1 MNPRTGNMA
10 MDEENENKEIERNED
25 VAETNS
31 EVNDFV
37 DNFLSSGDIQEIIES
52 IKPEDMN
59 IDDILKNPRFNDGM
73 AKILDKLPASE
84 REMFVSQAKN
94 KITQVATNVSGQ
106 KKKQDEQGK
115 KEKNSSENQSSSQ
128 GRSNSDMSLDD
139 MLDRD
144 KNKAKP
150 QKGQARKM
158 TPAQRAEFIRR
169 MRGMKPS
176 QNVAKT
182 AEAGGRGLLKTQ
194 SKTIGKT
201 AAKTIGKTAAK
212 TVGKTAGKAVGKSLL
227 KKIPGVSLGAGCFF
241 AWKRIKDKDYLG
253 AVGEVASGICGCIP
267 GLGTAASVGIDT
279 ALSARDISRASKQ
292 AEMPAAVP
300 DRTDVSGRKTPSN
313 DLNRRILLE
322 KRGIIQAPRNTPAVR
337 PTQMNPQVLM
347 ALRGHSNS

>member
-1 MNPRTGNMA
+1 
-10 MDEENENKEIERNED
+10 MDEETENKEIEKNED

-31 EVNDFV
+31 EVNEFV

-52 IKPEDMN
+52 INPEDMN

-115 KEKNSSENQSSSQ
+115 KEKNSSENQSSSR
-128 GRSNSDMSLDD
+128 GRSDSDMSPDD
-139 MLDRD
+139 MLDRN

-176 QNVAKT
+176 QNMAKT

-194 SKTIGKT
+194 SKT
-201 AAKTIGKTAAK
+201 AAKTVGKTAAK

-227 KKIPGVSLGAGCFF
+227 KKIPGLSLGAGCFF
-241 AWKRIKDKDYLG
+241 AWQRIKDKDYLG
-253 AVGEVASGICGCIP
+253 AVGEVVSGICGCIP
-267 GLGTAASVGIDT
+267 GLGTAASVGIDA
-279 ALSARDISRASKQ
+279 ALGARDISRASKQ

-300 DRTDVSGRKTPSN
+300 DRADVSGRQTPSN

-337 PTQMNPQVLM
+337 PTQMNPQMLM
-347 ALRGHSNS
+347 ALRGRSNS

>member
-1 MNPRTGNMA
+1 
-10 MDEENENKEIERNED
+10 MDEETENKEIEKNED

-31 EVNDFV
+31 EVNEFV

-52 IKPEDMN
+52 INPEDMN

-115 KEKNSSENQSSSQ
+115 KEKNSSENQSSSR
-128 GRSNSDMSLDD
+128 GRSDSDMSPDD
-139 MLDRD
+139 MLDRN

-158 TPAQRAEFIRR
+158 TSAQRAEFIRR

-176 QNVAKT
+176 QNMAKT

-194 SKTIGKT
+194 SKT
-201 AAKTIGKTAAK
+201 AAKTVGKTAAK

-227 KKIPGVSLGAGCFF
+227 KKIPGLSLGAGCFF
-241 AWKRIKDKDYLG
+241 AWQRIKDKDYLG

-267 GLGTAASVGIDT
+267 GLGTAASVGIDA
-279 ALSARDISRASKQ
+279 ALGARDISRASKQ
-292 AEMPAAVP
+292 AEMSAAVP
-300 DRTDVSGRKTPSN
+300 DRADVSGRQTPSN

-322 KRGIIQAPRNTPAVR
+322 KRGIIQAARNTPAVR
-337 PTQMNPQVLM
+337 PTQMNPQMLM

>member
-1 MNPRTGNMA
+1 
-10 MDEENENKEIERNED
+10 MDEETENKEIEKNED

-31 EVNDFV
+31 EVNEFV

-52 IKPEDMN
+52 INPEDMN

-115 KEKNSSENQSSSQ
+115 KEKNSSENQSSSR
-128 GRSNSDMSLDD
+128 GRSDSDMSPDD
-139 MLDRD
+139 MLDRN

-176 QNVAKT
+176 QNMAKT

-194 SKTIGKT
+194 NKT
-201 AAKTIGKTAAK
+201 AAKTVGKTAAK

-227 KKIPGVSLGAGCFF
+227 KKIPGLSLGAGCFF
-241 AWKRIKDKDYLG
+241 AWQRIKDKDYLG

-267 GLGTAASVGIDT
+267 GLGTAASVGIDA
-279 ALSARDISRASKQ
+279 ALGARDISRASKQ

-300 DRTDVSGRKTPSN
+300 DRADVSGRQTPSN

-337 PTQMNPQVLM
+337 PTQMNPQMLM
-347 ALRGHSNS
+347 ALRGRSNS

>member
-1 MNPRTGNMA
+1 
-10 MDEENENKEIERNED
+10 MDEETENKEIEKNED

-31 EVNDFV
+31 EVNEFV

-115 KEKNSSENQSSSQ
+115 KEKNSSENQSSSR
-128 GRSNSDMSLDD
+128 GRSDSDMSPDD
-139 MLDRD
+139 MLDRN

-176 QNVAKT
+176 QNMAKT

-194 SKTIGKT
+194 SKT
-201 AAKTIGKTAAK
+201 AAKTVGKTAAK

-227 KKIPGVSLGAGCFF
+227 KKIPGLSLGAGCFF
-241 AWKRIKDKDYLG
+241 AWQRIKDKDYLG

-267 GLGTAASVGIDT
+267 GLGTAASVGIDA
-279 ALSARDISRASKQ
+279 ALGARDISRASKQ

-300 DRTDVSGRKTPSN
+300 DRADVSGRQTPSN

-337 PTQMNPQVLM
+337 PTQMNPQMLM
-347 ALRGHSNS
+347 ALRGRSNS

>member
-1 MNPRTGNMA
+1 
-10 MDEENENKEIERNED
+10 
-25 VAETNS
+25 
-31 EVNDFV
+31 
-37 DNFLSSGDIQEIIES
+37 
-52 IKPEDMN
+52 
-59 IDDILKNPRFNDGM
+59 
-73 AKILDKLPASE
+73 
-84 REMFVSQAKN
+84 
-94 KITQVATNVSGQ
+94 
-106 KKKQDEQGK
+106 
-115 KEKNSSENQSSSQ
+115 
-128 GRSNSDMSLDD
+128 

-201 AAKTIGKTAAK
+201 AAKAIGKTAAK

-227 KKIPGVSLGAGCFF
+227 KKIPGLSLGAGCFF
-241 AWKRIKDKDYLG
+241 AWQRIKDKDYLG

-279 ALSARDISRASKQ
+279 ALAAQGYFPRFQASRNAGGCTGSY
-292 AEMPAAVP
+292 
-300 DRTDVSGRKTPSN
+300 
-313 DLNRRILLE
+313 
-322 KRGIIQAPRNTPAVR
+322 
-337 PTQMNPQVLM
+337 
-347 ALRGHSNS
+347 

>member
-1 MNPRTGNMA
+1 M
-10 MDEENENKEIERNED
+10 
-25 VAETNS
+25 
-31 EVNDFV
+31 
-37 DNFLSSGDIQEIIES
+37 
-52 IKPEDMN
+52 
-59 IDDILKNPRFNDGM
+59 
-73 AKILDKLPASE
+73 
-84 REMFVSQAKN
+84 
-94 KITQVATNVSGQ
+94 ATNVSGQ

-115 KEKNSSENQSSSQ
+115 KEKNSSENQSSSR
-128 GRSNSDMSLDD
+128 GRSDSDMSPDD
-139 MLDRD
+139 MLDRN

-176 QNVAKT
+176 QNMAKT

-194 SKTIGKT
+194 SKT
-201 AAKTIGKTAAK
+201 AAKTVGKTAAK

-227 KKIPGVSLGAGCFF
+227 KKIPGLSLGAGCFF
-241 AWKRIKDKDYLG
+241 AWQRIKDKDYLG

-267 GLGTAASVGIDT
+267 GLGTAASVGIDA
-279 ALSARDISRASKQ
+279 ALGARDISRASKQ

-300 DRTDVSGRKTPSN
+300 DRADVSGRQTPSN

-337 PTQMNPQVLM
+337 PTQMNPQMLM
-347 ALRGHSNS
+347 ALRGRSNS

>member
-1 MNPRTGNMA
+1 
-10 MDEENENKEIERNED
+10 MDEETENKEIEKNEN

-31 EVNDFV
+31 EVNEFV

-52 IKPEDMN
+52 INPEDMN

-115 KEKNSSENQSSSQ
+115 KEKNSSENQSSSR
-128 GRSNSDMSLDD
+128 GRSDSDMSPDD
-139 MLDRD
+139 MLDRN

-176 QNVAKT
+176 QNMAKT

-194 SKTIGKT
+194 SKT
-201 AAKTIGKTAAK
+201 AAKTVGKTAAK

-227 KKIPGVSLGAGCFF
+227 KKIPGLSLGAGCFF
-241 AWKRIKDKDYLG
+241 AWQRIKDKDYLG

-267 GLGTAASVGIDT
+267 GLGTAASVGIDA
-279 ALSARDISRASKQ
+279 ALGARDISRASKQ
-292 AEMPAAVP
+292 AEIPAAVP
-300 DRTDVSGRKTPSN
+300 DRADVSGRQTPSN
-313 DLNRRILLE
+313 NLNRRILLE

-337 PTQMNPQVLM
+337 PTQMNPQMLM
-347 ALRGHSNS
+347 ALRGRSNS

>member
-1 MNPRTGNMA
+1 
-10 MDEENENKEIERNED
+10 MDEETENKEIEKNED

-31 EVNDFV
+31 EVNEFV

-52 IKPEDMN
+52 INPEDMN

-115 KEKNSSENQSSSQ
+115 KEKNSSENQSSSR
-128 GRSNSDMSLDD
+128 GRSDSDMSPDD
-139 MLDRD
+139 MLDRN

-176 QNVAKT
+176 QNMAKT

-194 SKTIGKT
+194 SKT
-201 AAKTIGKTAAK
+201 AAKTVGKTAAK

-227 KKIPGVSLGAGCFF
+227 KKIPGLSLGAGCFF
-241 AWKRIKDKDYLG
+241 AWQRIKDKDYLG

-267 GLGTAASVGIDT
+267 GLGTAASVGIDA
-279 ALSARDISRASKQ
+279 ALGARDISRASKQ

-300 DRTDVSGRKTPSN
+300 DRADVSGRQTPSN

-337 PTQMNPQVLM
+337 PTQMNPQMLM
-347 ALRGHSNS
+347 ALRGRSNS

>member
-1 MNPRTGNMA
+1 
-10 MDEENENKEIERNED
+10 MDEETENKEIEKNED

-31 EVNDFV
+31 EVNEFV

-52 IKPEDMN
+52 INPEDMN

-115 KEKNSSENQSSSQ
+115 KEKNSSENQSSSR
-128 GRSNSDMSLDD
+128 GRSDSDMSPDD
-139 MLDRD
+139 MLDRN

-158 TPAQRAEFIRR
+158 TSAQRAEFIRR

-176 QNVAKT
+176 QNMAKT

-194 SKTIGKT
+194 SKT
-201 AAKTIGKTAAK
+201 AAKTVGKTAAK

-227 KKIPGVSLGAGCFF
+227 KKISVCCRLFFCCLPG
-241 AWKRIKDKDYLG
+241 
-253 AVGEVASGICGCIP
+253 SGLKTKIIWGQLAKSPP
-267 GLGTAASVGIDT
+267 GF
-279 ALSARDISRASKQ
+279 
-292 AEMPAAVP
+292 AAVFP
-300 DRTDVSGRKTPSN
+300 DSGR
-313 DLNRRILLE
+313 
-322 KRGIIQAPRNTPAVR
+322 QPA
-337 PTQMNPQVLM
+337 
-347 ALRGHSNS
+347 SE

>member
-1 MNPRTGNMA
+1 

-52 IKPEDMN
+52 INPEDMN

-115 KEKNSSENQSSSQ
+115 KEKNSSENQSSSR
-128 GRSNSDMSLDD
+128 GRSDSDMSPDD
-139 MLDRD
+139 MLDRN

-176 QNVAKT
+176 QNMAKT

-194 SKTIGKT
+194 SKT
-201 AAKTIGKTAAK
+201 AAKTVGKTVAK

-227 KKIPGVSLGAGCFF
+227 KKIPGLSLGAGCFF
-241 AWKRIKDKDYLG
+241 AWQRIKDKDYLG

-267 GLGTAASVGIDT
+267 GLGTAASVGIDA
-279 ALSARDISRASKQ
+279 ALGARDISRASKQ

-300 DRTDVSGRKTPSN
+300 DRADVSGRQTPSN

-337 PTQMNPQVLM
+337 PTQMNPQMLM
-347 ALRGHSNS
+347 ALRGRSNS

>member
-1 MNPRTGNMA
+1 
-10 MDEENENKEIERNED
+10 MDEETENKEIEKNED

-31 EVNDFV
+31 EVNEFV

-52 IKPEDMN
+52 INPEDMN

-115 KEKNSSENQSSSQ
+115 KEKNSSENQSSSR
-128 GRSNSDMSLDD
+128 GRSDSDMSPDD
-139 MLDRD
+139 MLDRN

-176 QNVAKT
+176 QNMAKT

-194 SKTIGKT
+194 SKT
-201 AAKTIGKTAAK
+201 AAKTAGKTAAK

-227 KKIPGVSLGAGCFF
+227 KKIPGLSLGAGCFF
-241 AWKRIKDKDYLG
+241 AWQRIKDKDYLG

-267 GLGTAASVGIDT
+267 GLGTAASVGIDA
-279 ALSARDISRASKQ
+279 ALGARDISRASKQ

-300 DRTDVSGRKTPSN
+300 DRADVSGRQTPSN

-337 PTQMNPQVLM
+337 PTQMNPQMLM
-347 ALRGHSNS
+347 ALRGRSNS